1 MHRDLRDRIKRAT
14 EASGIEKPDFIELL
28 RLIDEQYD
36 QMEATISQSLNTNAP
51 IEAIFDSV
59 TEALLT
65 VSESGLV
72 CNCNKICSRYFGL
85 SRDQM
90 IGSKIT
96 HILPQAKGFQYLCLY
111 GILLR

>member
-36 QMEATISQSLNTNAP
+36 QMEVTISQSLNTNAP
-51 IEAIFDSV
+51 IEAICDSV
-59 TEALLT
+59 TDALLT

-72 CNCNKICSRYFGL
+72 CNCNKICAL
-85 SRDQM
+85 
-90 IGSKIT
+90 
-96 HILPQAKGFQYLCLY
+96 
-111 GILLR
+111 